1 MSTLAELM
9 NPKRVKIGLEARDK
23 EGVLKELVDLLDLS
37 DENKE
42 ILLEALKRRE
52 ELGSTGIGKGIA
64 IPHSRS
70 TVVDNIYLVIGTS
83 KEGVDFDSVDG
94 KPVHIFFMLVAP
106 PNDPGTRY
114 LISLGR
120 IAQLA
125 KKIVQNKV
133 DYLSVETP
141 EELIELLKSL
151 EQE

>member
-1 MSTLAELM
+1 MSALAELM
-9 NPKRVKIGLEARDK
+9 DPKRVKIGLKAKDK
-23 EGVLKELVDLLDLS
+23 EGVLRELVDLLDLS
-37 DENKE
+37 EENKE

-94 KPVHIFFMLVAP
+94 KPVHIFFLLVAP

-125 KKIVQNKV
+125 KKIVQRNV
-133 DYLSVETP
+133 DYLSAETP
-141 EELIELLKSL
+141 EELIELLTSL
-151 EQE
+151 EEE

>member
-9 NPKRVKIGLEARDK
+9 DPKRVKIGLEAKDK